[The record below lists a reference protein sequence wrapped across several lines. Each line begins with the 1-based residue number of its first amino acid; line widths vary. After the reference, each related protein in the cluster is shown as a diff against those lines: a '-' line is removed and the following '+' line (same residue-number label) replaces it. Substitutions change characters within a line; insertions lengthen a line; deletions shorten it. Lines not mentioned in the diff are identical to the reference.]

1 MLGMGIDGTDVKH
14 VTWAFDR
21 GLMTLDEGMRVVISG
36 RLRGG
41 DVPALQRVAFGELEG
56 RRLRM
61 PRRFGPD
68 AGALAWHR
76 EHVFA

>member
-41 DVPALQRVAFGELEG
+41 DVPVLQRVAFGELEG

-61 PRRFGPD
+61 PGRFGPD

-76 EHVFA
+76 EHVVG